1 MLDILG
7 ATFEKEGLSKPL
19 CKRGGRKVQEKQKS
33 VEKPEQEPTTEE
45 EKKRRDNWYNINNFN
60 IQKMKTDISLIH
72 HTDYLQKWSDRPIH
86 IHGGFYGLPFTK
98 EYYALLSVFD
108 GLRRSLESFKLLIV
122 LSK

>member
-7 ATFEKEGLSKPL
+7 AAFEKEGLSKPL

-60 IQKMKTDISLIH
+60 IQRMKIDISLIH

-86 IHGGFYGLPFTK
+86 IHGGFYDLPFTF
-98 EYYALLSVFD
+98 YLLPCFQSLMGYAELQSHSNFLLC
-108 GLRRSLESFKLLIV
+108 
-122 LSK
+122 

>member
-60 IQKMKTDISLIH
+60 IQKMKIYISLIH
-72 HTDYLQKWSDRPIH
+72 HKDYLQKWSDIH
-86 IHGGFYGLPFTK
+86 IRGGIYGLLFTK
-98 EYYALLSVFD
+98 EYYACLQTLM
-108 GLRRSLESFKLLIV
+108 GYAEL
-122 LSK
+122 